1 MNLTDFDYELP
12 GELIAQAPLEERDAS
27 RMLVLDRCERQ
38 WTDSSFKEFPRYLH
52 PNDVVVINNSRV
64 IPARL
69 LGRREGS
76 GGQVEIFLVREIKG
90 NDWEALV
97 RPGARLKQGS
107 RAIFGEG
114 KLIAEILDAPGVE
127 LRHVRFHCE
136 GSFDDVLAEIGSTP
150 LPPYIKRPSG
160 VSNTDRERYQTVYS
174 KHRGAI
180 AAPTA
185 GLHFTAEMLAQ
196 VAEIASIAEIT
207 LHVGYGTFEPVRV
220 ADVGQHSVSSERFEI
235 SESAAETINEARAR
249 GGRAATT
256 LRWQSRSS
264 SPAPLPRTAIRGGCG
279 RKDGRVIVV
288 GTTTMRALESAA
300 SEDGRLVAGSGV
312 ASLTIKPGY
321 HFRIAGALLTN
332 FHLPQSSLLI
342 LVSAFAGR
350 EFILR
355 AYEHA
360 VSQRYRFYSYGD
372 CMLIL

>member
-1 MNLTDFDYELP
+1 MKITDFDYELP
-12 GELIAQAPLEERDAS
+12 AELIAQAPLEERDAS
-27 RMLVLDRCERQ
+27 RMLVLDRHEDT
-38 WTDSSFKEFPRYLH
+38 WTDSSFKEFTRYLN
-52 PNDVVVINNSRV
+52 PRDVVVVNNSRV

-69 LGRREGS
+69 IGQREGT
-76 GGQVEIFLVREIKG
+76 GGHVEIFLVREIEG

-97 RPGARLKQGS
+97 RPGARLKKGS
-107 RAIFGEG
+107 RALFGKG
-114 KLIAEILDAPGVE
+114 KLIAEMLDEPGAE
-127 LRHVRFHCE
+127 LRHVHFHCV

-160 VSNTDRERYQTVYS
+160 VSNADRERYQTVYS

-185 GLHFTAEMLAQ
+185 GLHFTPEVLAR

-220 ADVGQHSVSSERFEI
+220 EDVAEHSVSSERFEI
-235 SESAAETINEARAR
+235 SESAAQTINEAE
-249 GGRAATT
+249 
-256 LRWQSRSS
+256 
-264 SPAPLPRTAIRGGCG
+264 
-279 RKDGRVIVV
+279 GRVIVV
-288 GTTTMRALESAA
+288 GTTTMRALESAV
-300 SEDGRLVAGSGV
+300 SDDGRVAAGKGM

-321 HFRIAGALLTN
+321 HFRIANALLTN
-332 FHLPQSSLLI
+332 FHLPQSSLLL

-350 EFILR
+350 EFVLR

-360 VSQRYRFYSYGD
+360 VAQQYRFYSYGD

>member
-1 MNLTDFDYELP
+1 MKITDFDYGLP
-12 GELIAQAPLEERDAS
+12 DELIAQTPLEERDAS
-27 RMLVLDRCERQ
+27 RMLVLDRRNQE
-38 WTDSSFKEFPRYLH
+38 WVDSSFKEFPHYLR

-69 LGRREGS
+69 LGQREGS
-76 GGQVEIFLVREIKG
+76 GGQVEIFLVREIETHV
-90 NDWEALV
+90 WEALV
-97 RPGARLKQGS
+97 RPGARLKKGS

-114 KLIAEILDAPGVE
+114 KLIGEMLDEPGTE
-127 LRHVRFHCE
+127 LRHCRFHCE
-136 GSFDDVLAEIGSTP
+136 GSFDDTLAEIGSTP

-160 VSNTDRERYQTVYS
+160 ISNADRERYQTVYS
-174 KHRGAI
+174 RHGGAI

-185 GLHFTAEMLAQ
+185 GLHFTPEGLAQ
-196 VAEIASIAEIT
+196 VGEIASIAEGK

-220 ADVGQHSVSSERFEI
+220 DDVEQHSVSSERFEI
-235 SESAAETINEARAR
+235 SESAAQTINEA
-249 GGRAATT
+249 T
-256 LRWQSRSS
+256 
-264 SPAPLPRTAIRGGCG
+264 
-279 RKDGRVIVV
+279 GRVIVV

-300 SEDGRLVAGSGV
+300 SEDGHVVAGKGV

-321 HFRIAGALLTN
+321 RFRVANALLTN